1 MKNKKARERE
11 SERQRGR
18 ERDNHAS
25 MEIDL
30 NGLQGHGGP
39 TSRASTTM
47 VRHDLIMTMAAHNP
61 ATTVAR

>member
-11 SERQRGR
+11 
-18 ERDNHAS
+18 NHTS

-47 VRHDLIMTMAAHNP
+47 VRHDLIMTMAAYNP

>member
-1 MKNKKARERE
+1 MKKKRRERE
-11 SERQRGR
+11 R
-18 ERDNHAS
+18 ERENHAS

-39 TSRASTTM
+39 TSRAPTTM
-47 VRHDLIMTMAAHNP
+47 VRHDLIMTMAAHDP